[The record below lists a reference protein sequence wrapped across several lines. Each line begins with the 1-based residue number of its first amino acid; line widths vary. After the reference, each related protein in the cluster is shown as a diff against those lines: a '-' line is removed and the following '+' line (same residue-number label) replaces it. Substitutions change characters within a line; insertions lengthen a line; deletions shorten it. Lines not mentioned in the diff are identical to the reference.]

1 MNLLFFQNIFL
12 VISCVWLFSLILILF
27 KKNSIGVLFATI
39 GTLLLLF
46 FMVQLWVKLDRPP
59 MRTLGETRLWYA
71 LFLPSIGLL
80 IYAKWKYTWFLLY
93 TVLMAWIFLF
103 INYLHLENFSKTLMP
118 ALQSIW
124 FIPHV
129 LVYMIAYAL
138 LAASSLVA
146 FKNLINS
153 KKNQIIETI
162 VLADQLVYVGF
173 SFLTLGLLFGALWAK
188 TAWGSYWTWDP
199 KEVWAFLTWLAY
211 LIYLHYRFFKPIEI
225 KKANWML
232 VLAFVILLLCW
243 FWVNYSP
250 IAKNSVHTYTN
261 Y

>member
-93 TVLMAWIFLF
+93 TVLMAWIFIF

-153 KKNQIIETI
+153 KKNQFIETI

>member
-1 MNLLFFQNIFL
+1 MNLIFFQNIFL

-46 FMVQLWVKLDRPP
+46 FMVKLWVKIDRPP

-153 KKNQIIETI
+153 KKNQFIETI

>member
-153 KKNQIIETI
+153 KKNQFIETI

-232 VLAFVILLLCW
+232 VLALVILLLCW

>member
-153 KKNQIIETI
+153 KKNQIIVTI